1 MLKEMVTV
9 TADDSYLLQLPD
21 DVKQNIEDAGARYV
35 PYVYRR
41 CLELMGMHTD
51 PNVGEMVLPMM
62 MIQDDQAQ
70 DQRVAEFGNIMLDAL
85 PWMP

>member
-1 MLKEMVTV
+1 MIARGQEMATI

-35 PYVYRR
+35 PYVSRR
-41 CLELMGMHTD
+41 CLDLLGMHTD

-62 MIQDDQAQ
+62 MTQDDE
-70 DQRVAEFGNIMLDAL
+70 VNIKGLL
-85 PWMP
+85 SLGTLC